1 MADESNGWQMR
12 SREADWRDM
21 RASFCAGL
29 LLLTSC
35 ASEDLRKRTTGAL
48 IDDVGIEH
56 VVMREIKADER
67 LKPAHLIVVSVDGVV
82 LLAGQLPT
90 EELKTAAQ
98 EAAERVRKVRKI
110 HNEIEVAP
118 PTNIGVRTNDKW
130 MKTKV
135 KTALLS
141 DENVDAN
148 LIKVV
153 VENSVIY
160 LMGTLP
166 RQAGDAAAEIA
177 RSVFGVQ
184 KVVKVFEYVD

>member
-1 MADESNGWQMR
+1 MR
-12 SREADWRDM
+12 SRLDLVLC
-21 RASFCAGL
+21 ASL
-29 LLLTSC
+29 LLLASC
-35 ASEDLRKRTTGAL
+35 ASDDPRKRTTGAF
-48 IDDVGIEH
+48 IDDIGIEH
-56 VVMREIKADER
+56 VVMREINADER
-67 LKPAHLIVVSVDGVV
+67 LKAGHVIVVSVNGIV
-82 LLAGQLPT
+82 LLVGQLPT
-90 EELKTAAQ
+90 EALKTAAGA
-98 EAAERVRKVRKI
+98 AAERVRKVRRI

-153 VENSVIY
+153 AENSVIY
-160 LMGTLP
+160 LMGSLP
-166 RQAGDAAAEIA
+166 RQEADAATEVA
-177 RSVFGVQ
+177 RAIFGVQ

>member
-1 MADESNGWQMR
+1 M
-12 SREADWRDM
+12 
-21 RASFCAGL
+21 CAGL
-29 LLLTSC
+29 FLSASLLVLASC
-35 ASEDLRKRTTGAL
+35 ASEDLRKRTTGAF
-48 IDDVGIEH
+48 IDDVGIEY
-56 VVMREIKADER
+56 VVTREINAHER
-67 LKPAHLIVVSVDGVV
+67 LKNGHVVAVSVDGVV
-82 LLAGQLPT
+82 LLVGQLPS
-90 EELKTAAQ
+90 EELKATAQ
-98 EAAERVRKVRKI
+98 RAAEGVRKVRKI

-160 LMGTLP
+160 LMGTIS
-166 RQAGDAAAEIA
+166 RAQADAATEVT
-177 RSVFGVQ
+177 RSIFGVQ
-184 KVVKVFEYVD
+184 KVVKVFQYID